1 MGGQTVG
8 ELMQKGGNTGFDM
21 PWNGWYTYDHSCA
34 SGIAW
39 DGGPEWRTAHFYS
52 NYSAQGGNSQM
63 EYLTGDLA
71 HFSIK
76 AQTMSSGK
84 LNSDPDKDRE
94 AMQIRLVMD

>member
-1 MGGQTVG
+1 
-8 ELMQKGGNTGFDM
+8 M
-21 PWNGWYTYDHSCA
+21 PWNGWYTYDHSSA

-52 NYSAQGGNSQM
+52 NYSAKGGKNQM

-76 AQTMSSGK
+76 DQTMSSGK
-84 LNSDPDKDRE
+84 LTSDPDKDRE
-94 AMQIRLVMD
+94 AMQIRLVMDM